1 MKILILCGVAE
12 KEAQQEV
19 IAHSR
24 GGADLA
30 ANLFQQKL
38 IAGFRSLGT
47 DCEVL
52 SAPFLG
58 AYPMRCDPC
67 GLQAGLLFCCKL
79 QTFSN
84 PPCFLI

>member
-12 KEAQQEV
+12 KETQQEV

-38 IAGFRSLGT
+38 I
-47 DCEVL
+47 V
-52 SAPFLG
+52 
-58 AYPMRCDPC
+58 
-67 GLQAGLLFCCKL
+67 Q
-79 QTFSN
+79 Q
-84 PPCFLI
+84 

>member
-12 KEAQQEV
+12 NEAQQEV

-58 AYPMRCDPC
+58 WC
-67 GLQAGLLFCCKL
+67 L
-79 QTFSN
+79 N
-84 PPCFLI
+84 